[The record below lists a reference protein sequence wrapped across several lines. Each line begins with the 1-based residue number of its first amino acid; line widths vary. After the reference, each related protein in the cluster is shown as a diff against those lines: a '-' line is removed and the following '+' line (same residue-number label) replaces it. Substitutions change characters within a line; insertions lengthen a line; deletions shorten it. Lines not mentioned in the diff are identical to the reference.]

1 MLRQLLAPEGPPIRA
16 PHGDDCGSL
25 PMNKH
30 EWGRFALVAALAG
43 AAACDPADR
52 IRNGMRESDVVEILG
67 KPTCT
72 VEDAAK
78 FSDELTAEPRCAS
91 SAQRIFVY
99 SVSDRRRVRVV
110 FGGEGAVTCVVKTDD
125 LMH

>member
-1 MLRQLLAPEGPPIRA
+1 MPVAE
-16 PHGDDCGSL
+16 L

-30 EWGRFALVAALAG
+30 GWRFFACAAALAG

-52 IRNGMRESDVVEILG
+52 IRNGMRESDVLEILG
-67 KPTCT
+67 KPTRT

-78 FSDELTAEPRCAS
+78 FRDELTGEPRCAS

-99 SVSDRRRVRVV
+99 NVSARPRVV
-110 FGGEGAVTCVVKTDD
+110 FGADGAVTCVVKTED